1 MRKLYIL
8 VIFVVIAIAAVSQ
21 KQYSNIPTIYI
32 NTINNVPVSSK
43 TVYVKALIS
52 VVSSDTTEIVENDTI
67 EIRGRGNSTWNFP
80 KKPYRIKFAKK
91 RNFMNLPA
99 KAKNWVLLANH
110 ADKTL
115 IRNAVAFKIGKM
127 LDFEY
132 VPPGKF
138 ADVVLNGQFLGNYM
152 ITDQMEVGGDR
163 VEVDRQDTTMHTVPD
178 ITGGY
183 LLEIDGFAAQEPV
196 WFTTSKGVK
205 ITIKYPDEDEINV
218 NQKQYITTFT
228 DQFEKTLFDNNFTS
242 PTIGY
247 RSMIDTVSFIDWYI
261 ASELTGNPDCFWST
275 YIYKKRND
283 NRFFYGP
290 MWDYDIAFNN
300 DNRLGDA
307 LNKRMLTYAFQN
319 KTWIERQYK
328 DNWFKEKV
336 NKRWLELKDKGLL
349 PAIQQY
355 IDSLTTSIDES
366 QKLNFQKWPVLN
378 RRVYNEQFLFN
389 TYSEG
394 IDFLKRYVNDRA
406 DFLTN
411 SFAKD
416 EDDIPGNDFKAEDF
430 YYMILNKQTKNAI
443 DITGQ
448 STDQNAKL
456 MLWDPI
462 EGRLSQNWII
472 KPLSGSRYQI
482 INRLS
487 GLAATSGGRAKNL
500 LQVTPDTT
508 QTSQMWKIIPE
519 NAGTAFRID
528 NVNSGYTA
536 DCSGGSYTNGT
547 AVIEY
552 DIKTSGSDNQYWYI
566 QKVERIIAG
575 ISPDKTNLTFD
586 IYPNP
591 VKDMLYIKTDQLP
604 DEKTTIDVIS
614 IYGQTLYRT
623 TLNAQGTAINMSG
636 YSKGLYLIKIKIGGD
651 KEVVRKIVVSD

>member
-1 MRKLYIL
+1 ML
-8 VIFVVIAIAAVSQ
+8 VMFAVITSGAVSQ

-32 NTINNVPVSSK
+32 NTINNLPVSSK

-52 VVSSDTTEIVENDTI
+52 VVSNDTTEIVENDTI

-91 RNFMNLPA
+91 TNLLNLPA
-99 KAKNWVLLANH
+99 KAKSWVLLANH

-115 IRNAVAFKIGKM
+115 IRNAVAFKIGQM

-138 ADVVLNGQFLGNYM
+138 ADLVLNGQYLGNYM

-163 VEVDRQDTTMHTVPD
+163 VDIDRQDTTMHTVPD

-196 WFTTSKGVK
+196 WFTTAKGVK
-205 ITIKYPDEDEINV
+205 ITVKYPDEEDINIE
-218 NQKQYITTFT
+218 QRQYITNFT
-228 DQFEKTLFDNNFTS
+228 DQFEKTLFDNNFTN
-242 PTIGY
+242 PAIGY

-336 NKRWLELKDKGLL
+336 NKRWIELKGRGLL
-349 PAIQQY
+349 PVIQQY
-355 IDSLTTSIDES
+355 VDSLTTAIDQS

-389 TYSEG
+389 TYGEG
-394 IDFLKRYVNDRA
+394 VDFLKRYLNDRA
-406 DFLTN
+406 DFLST

-448 STDQNAKL
+448 STDVNAKL

-472 KPLSGSRYQI
+472 KPLSGNRYQI

-500 LQVTPDTT
+500 LQVIPDTT

-528 NVNSGYTA
+528 NVSSGYTA

-566 QKVERIIAG
+566 QKVEKIIAG
-575 ISPDKTNLTFD
+575 INPDKANLTLD

-591 VKDMLYIKTDQLP
+591 VKDMLYIKTDQQIV
-604 DEKTTIDVIS
+604 DKITIEVVS
-614 IYGQTLYRT
+614 LYGQTLYRT
-623 TLNAQGTAINMSG
+623 NLNAQGTAINMSG
-636 YSKGLYLIKIKIGGD
+636 FSKGLYLIKIKSEGER
-651 KEVVRKIVVSD
+651 EVVRKVMVD